1 LILNKK
7 AIGKKT
13 TEYEDSVQKAVINY
27 LKYAYPTVLYC
38 ASAGGVRTSY
48 KQAVKMKQTGYV
60 KGFPD
65 LFIYESRNGY
75 NGLAIELKTLKG
87 VASPEQKEWNKRLI
101 ERGYSAHIC
110 KGFDAA
116 IQVIDAY
123 LK

>member
-48 KQAVKMKQTGYV
+48 KQAVKMKATGYV

-65 LFIYESRNGY
+65 LFIYESRHGY

-87 VASPEQKEWNKRLI
+87 VASPEQKEWQIKLI
-101 ERGYSAHIC
+101 ERGYQAHIC

>member
-1 LILNKK
+1 
-7 AIGKKT
+7 
-13 TEYEDSVQKAVINY
+13 
-27 LKYAYPTVLYC
+27 
-38 ASAGGVRTSY
+38 
-48 KQAVKMKQTGYV
+48 MKQTGYV

-65 LFIYESRNGY
+65 LFIYESRNGF
-75 NGLAIELKTLKG
+75 NGLAIELKTFKG

-101 ERGYSAHIC
+101 ERGYDAHIC

>member
-1 LILNKK
+1 MILNKK

-101 ERGYSAHIC
+101 ERGYDAHIC

>member
-101 ERGYSAHIC
+101 ERGYDAHIC